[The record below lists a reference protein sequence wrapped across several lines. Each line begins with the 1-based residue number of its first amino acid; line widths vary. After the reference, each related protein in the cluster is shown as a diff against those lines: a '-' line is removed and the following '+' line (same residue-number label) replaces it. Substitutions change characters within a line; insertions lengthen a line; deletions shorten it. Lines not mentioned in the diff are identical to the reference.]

1 MRGGSQTVVGNV
13 GSLDKNFVVRAMGES
28 RASIY
33 EFVLLPLHHHL
44 SAHRLCFRARIDTII
59 VSTRLTQSPSNSH
72 LTLIRSLYRK
82 QFAKDSS
89 QLTNKYS

>member
-1 MRGGSQTVVGNV
+1 MVVGNV
-13 GSLDKNFVVRAMGES
+13 GSLDKNFVVRATGES

-33 EFVLLPLHHHL
+33 DSVFLPVHHHL
-44 SAHRLCFRARIDTII
+44 HLSVHRLCFRARIDIII
-59 VSTRLTQSPSNSH
+59 VSTTLTQSPSNSH

-89 QLTNKYS
+89 RLTNKYS